1 LLSFIEIDP
10 MPVSRCSATWSALLS
25 LAALLAVR
33 PVLSTPVEDRSRLLE
48 GVHTVAAPGLPGSLA
63 LYGPTAF
70 PVVVGK
76 AEGNTRV
83 PVVAGARLGR
93 GRVVALAHD
102 GYFNRDALE
111 SADTGRLLL
120 DAIRWAAGEEKPRIA
135 LVGLPALR
143 EYLSAAGLDAKSINP
158 REELSGY
165 RVVVVTHQRLD
176 AAAAERVRAFVEAG
190 GGVVAASTGWG
201 WAQITGRPITEHPL
215 SAITRG
221 AGIVWTDGT
230 AERTVPGGFEVTA
243 AAPPLVH
250 AGEALSA
257 LLEKRALD
265 PAAASQCSASVL
277 LAARSTIPGD
287 PLLAPRL
294 QELRKAAGAA
304 ALPGERTPVS
314 SRDPLR
320 RVALALDVDE
330 AERAAP
336 EAVRAHPAAA
346 DFPGA
351 VPADAPRV
359 TRRLA
364 VDLTVPGWCSTGLYA
379 APGERVTLALSGPP
393 PKGLALRI
401 GAHTDQLWHLNSWKR
416 APAMTRSFPVRGE
429 RTVAAC
435 AFGGPV
441 YVVVPDQASGKLEVT
456 LSGGVEAPY
465 FRLGETSAAEWKSIR
480 TRPAPWAELQGEKVI
495 FTVPSS
501 HVRALEDPEALL
513 QLWDRAVRAEEELA
527 CRPARKR
534 PERIVADRQIS
545 AGYMHS
551 GYPIMTPIDDSTR
564 LAVDETR
571 LRSGGSWGHLHELG
585 HNLQSGDWTFDG
597 TGEVTNNVLA
607 MYVYSQVLKLPFD
620 SGHPAI
626 RDRAAR
632 LERVKK
638 HLAAGAPYGAWKSD
652 PFLAL
657 SMYIQV
663 IDGLGW
669 DPLRKVFAEYRA
681 LPAAE
686 RPRGDDQKRD
696 QWLVRLS
703 RAAGKNLGPFFQ
715 TWGVPTSEA
724 ARASVKDLPAW
735 MPAELASK

>member
-1 LLSFIEIDP
+1 MQF
-10 MPVSRCSATWSALLS
+10 SRCRVTCSTLLS

-48 GVHTVAAPGLPGSLA
+48 GVHMVAAPGLPGSLA
-63 LYGPTAF
+63 VYGPTAF

-76 AEGNTRV
+76 ADGNTRV
-83 PVVAGARLGR
+83 PVIAGGRLGK

-102 GYFNRDALE
+102 GYFNRDALA
-111 SADTGRLLL
+111 SADTGRFLL
-120 DAIRWAAGEEKPRIA
+120 DAVRWAAGEEQPRVA
-135 LVGLPALR
+135 LIGLPALR
-143 EYLSAAGLDAKSINP
+143 EYLSAAGMDAKSVSP
-158 REELSGY
+158 REELTGY
-165 RVVVVTHQRLD
+165 RVVVVTHQGLD
-176 AAAAERVRAFVEAG
+176 AAAAERVRAYLEAG

-230 AERTVPGGFEVTA
+230 AERTAPGGFETTA
-243 AAPPLVH
+243 VPPLVH
-250 AGEALSA
+250 AGEALST
-257 LLEKRALD
+257 LLEKRTLD
-265 PAAASQCSASVL
+265 PEQASQCAASVL
-277 LAARSTIPGD
+277 LAARSTAAGD
-287 PLLAPRL
+287 PLLAPRF
-294 QELRKAAGAA
+294 QELRKAAGEA
-304 ALPGERTPVS
+304 ALPTERAPVG

-320 RVALALDVDE
+320 RVALALDVDQ

-359 TRRLA
+359 TRRL
-364 VDLTVPGWCSTGLYA
+364 VVELSVPGWHSTGLYA
-379 APGERVTLALSGPP
+379 APGERVTLTLSGAAPR
-393 PKGLALRI
+393 GLALRI
-401 GAHTDQLWHLNSWKR
+401 GAHTDRLWHLNSWKR
-416 APAMTRSFPVRGE
+416 APAITRSFPVRGE

-441 YVVVPDQASGKLEVT
+441 YVEVPDNASGTLEVT
-456 LSGGVEAPY
+456 LAGGVEAPY
-465 FRLGETSAAEWKSIR
+465 FRLGETSLADWKATLR
-480 TRPAPWAELQGEKVI
+480 ARPAPWAELVGEKVI

-501 HVRALEDPEALL
+501 HVRALDDPEALL
-513 QLWDRAVRAEEELA
+513 KLWDRAVRAEEELA
-527 CRPARKR
+527 CRPERKR

-564 LAVDETR
+564 LAVDEAR
-571 LRSGGSWGHLHELG
+571 LRDGGSWGHLHELG

-607 MYVYSQVLKLPFD
+607 MYVYSELLKLPFD

-638 HLAAGAPYGAWKSD
+638 HLAAGAPFSAWKSN

-663 IDGLGW
+663 IDGFGW
-669 DPLRKVFAEYRA
+669 EPFRKVFAEYRA

-703 RAAGKNLGPFFQ
+703 RATGKNLGPFFQ

-724 ARASVKDLPAW
+724 ARASVKDLPTW